1 MLAISRK
8 DARLF
13 APLTG
18 QPVIEIFASSER
30 QFFYKV
36 VNAGLT
42 FDVDD
47 AGRATA
53 ALLRQN
59 GVDQRARRVD

>member
-8 DARLF
+8 DAWLF
-13 APLTG
+13 AQLTG
-18 QPVIEIFASSER
+18 QPAIEIFASSER

-36 VNAGLT
+36 VNAELT

-53 ALLRQN
+53 VLLRQN